1 LKPEN
6 TSLPWY
12 ALRVRGRYEK
22 TTAALLQD
30 KGYENFLPLY
40 TSTRRWSDRIKEIE
54 FPLFPGYLFC
64 RFDLHH
70 RVPVLKT
77 SGVLSIIGI
86 GTIPTPVDP
95 AEIAGIQSIIQSR
108 LPVEPWPYLHIGQR
122 VRIDSGSLCGLQG
135 VVVHFKSQARLI
147 VSITL
152 LQRSVAVEIESA
164 RVSAVSRVG
173 HSQPVPNLGSSALPL
188 PP

>member
-6 TSLPWY
+6 TFFPWY

-70 RVPVLKT
+70 RVPILKT
-77 SGVLSIIGI
+77 SGVLSIVGI
-86 GTIPTPVDP
+86 GTMPTPVDP
-95 AEIAGIQSIIQSR
+95 VEIADIQSIMRSK
-108 LPVEPWPYLHIGQR
+108 LPVQPWPFLQVGQQ

-135 VVVHFKSQARLI
+135 IIVHVKSQARLV

-164 RVSAVSRVG
+164 RVSAAPQEG
-173 HSQPVPNLGSSALPL
+173 HPHPVPNLGGSATRLAV
-188 PP
+188 

>member
-22 TTAALLQD
+22 TTAALLED

-64 RFDLHH
+64 RFDLHY

-77 SGVLSIIGI
+77 SGVLSIVGI
-86 GTIPTPVDP
+86 GPKPSPVDP
-95 AEIAGIQSIIQSR
+95 GEIAGIQSIIQSR
-108 LPVEPWPYLHIGQR
+108 LHVEPWPYLHIGQR
-122 VRIDSGSLCGLQG
+122 VRIDSGPLGGLQG
-135 VVVHFKSQARLI
+135 IIVDVKSQARLI

-152 LQRSVAVEIESA
+152 LQRSVAVEIDSA
-164 RVSAVSRVG
+164 RVSAATRVG
-173 HSQPVPNLGSSALPL
+173 HSQQAPNLGSSALP
-188 PP
+188 PPL